1 MPERSFQLFEISWE
15 VCNKVGGIH
24 TVLTSKAVTAVER
37 YGDDYITVGPQLPG
51 GTGMHPPFDEE
62 PGYEDFIQSCRQLGV
77 PIRIGRWRIPGR
89 PRCILVGFSGLY
101 EQKDG
106 ILSGLWERHKVD
118 SIAGDW
124 DYVEPVLFATAA
136 GMVIER
142 WWEEFLA
149 PFHRRAVVQ
158 AHEWMTGAA
167 LLHLQ
172 DRIPSIGTVFTT
184 HATMLGR
191 ALASL
196 GISPDPNAGDKGL
209 GGKTPDELAR
219 MHGVQAKH
227 SIEGVCARKADVF
240 TTVSAITAAEAELLH
255 HRKVDPLLP
264 NGIDLGVVDE
274 LVAGDR
280 SAMRR
285 ELERVAHAVLGEDVA
300 DAAFLALAGRYE
312 FYNKGIELL
321 LDAMAQIEA
330 KGATSHPQ
338 GNGTAKTAQGSKR
351 RRLVVFLLV
360 PAGNSGMRAEL
371 IDRLA
376 GGPIGGPIGL
386 CTHNLFDEERDPI
399 HAHCKRLGI
408 DNKLGSRVKVVQVP
422 IYLRLDDGLFGRECE
437 AVLAAMSLGVYPSF
451 YEPWGYTPQE
461 TLAVGVPTI
470 TTDLAG
476 FGRWATSAGLGP
488 ADGITV
494 LKRERV
500 PYKEVV
506 TSLADAIE
514 RFLDSPVDAEDM
526 RARCRAAAGRTA
538 WKDLYASCVEAY
550 DKAILAV
557 QQRSTSGVV
566 QFRLPRRALP
576 SPGSGTTPRL
586 SPFEASATLPQ
597 SLRGLERLARNF
609 WWVWNGGLEGLFG
622 ELAPGFSTGDQNAVA
637 FLQSVGLE
645 ALERKAQD
653 QDYLR
658 RLQAVCKRFD
668 AYMAQAGATM
678 PVSDAP
684 GAPALSAQHPIAY
697 FSAEYG
703 VHHSLP
709 IYSGGLGILAGDHLK
724 SASDLGVPLVA
735 VGLFYRFGYMGQQLS
750 SDGQQVVVDRENR
763 PQKLAVEMVRT
774 PDGRALEISVPLP
787 GRELF
792 LRAFRAMVGRVP
804 LYLLDAN
811 LPQNRSEDR
820 DITRNLYGGDVEMR
834 IKQEIV
840 LGRGGVRLLRAMGIG
855 PAVYHMNEGHAAFL
869 TLERVSRLV
878 RGEGLPFEAAREY
891 VAATSLFTTHTPV
904 PAGHDRFAEDL
915 MRRYFGDAEEWVG
928 LPWDRFFALGQA
940 SGGSNEFN
948 MTYLAMNF
956 ASFVNGVSKLHGVA
970 SRKLLHAFW
979 PGLLENEVP
988 VSTVTNGVHLATWT
1002 QPGIKRLLR
1011 SDDETLRP
1019 ADFALAGALDH
1030 AELWRVRQASKSL
1043 MLDTVRT
1050 ALTRQFHA
1058 RGDSPV
1064 VLSAMLA
1071 GLDEKALYL
1080 GFARRFAPYKRAHLL
1095 FSDPERLR
1103 KILSDSE
1110 RPVRVLV
1117 AGKAHPRDR
1126 IGQDIL
1132 KSIVQIAR
1140 SPEFIGHVF
1149 FVEDYDMSVAKALVQ
1164 GVDVWVNTPTR
1175 MEEASGTS
1183 GMKAAANGVL
1193 NLSIA
1198 DGWWPEAADGGN
1210 GWTIGGSQVYG
1221 SHELQNQA
1229 DAAALY
1235 RLLEEE
1241 VVPFYFTRDALGV
1254 PKSWTEMMV
1263 HDLESIPVVFNSDRV
1278 VADYLRLA
1286 YLPQAS
1292 SYFMQQAEK
1301 KVPARER
1308 AKDFLRV
1315 RSAFEKLRITAAT
1328 TVELS
1333 DFKVGQHL
1341 DVHLE
1346 VDLGALLP
1354 ADVVAELVVSHG
1366 DGSARLDL
1374 VVVPLGHSGVVR
1386 GTVHA
1391 FDGGYRVEHAGHY
1404 QHGMRVR
1411 VVGNGGHDAKVR
1423 GLVLWA

>member
-1 MPERSFQLFEISWE
+1 VTIPERSYQLFEISWE

-24 TVLTSKAVTAVER
+24 TVLSSKAVTAVER
-37 YGDDYITVGPQLPG
+37 FGDDYVTIGPQLLAAG
-51 GTGMHPPFDEE
+51 HQPPFDEE
-62 PGYEDFIQSCRQLGV
+62 PGFEEFAQSCRQLGV
-77 PIRIGRWRIPGR
+77 PVRIGRWRIPGR
-89 PRCILVGFSGLY
+89 PRCILVGFSGLF
-101 EQKDG
+101 EQKNG

-124 DYVEPVLFATAA
+124 DYVEPVLFSIAA

-149 PFHRRAVVQ
+149 PYHRRAVVQ

-172 DRIPSIGTVFTT
+172 ERIPSIGTVFTT

-196 GISPDPNAGDKGL
+196 GITPDPAAADKGL
-209 GGKTPDELAR
+209 GGKTPEDLAR
-219 MHGVQAKH
+219 SHGVQAKH

-255 HRKVDPLLP
+255 ARKVDPLLP
-264 NGIDLGVVDE
+264 NGIDLAVVDE
-274 LVAGDR
+274 LAAGDR
-280 SAMRR
+280 GAMRKQ
-285 ELERVAHAVLGEDVA
+285 LDRVARAVLGEDVG
-300 DAAFLALAGRYE
+300 DALFVALAGRYE
-312 FYNKGIELL
+312 FHNKGIELL
-321 LDAMAQIEA
+321 LDAMGQMQGG
-330 KGATSHPQ
+330 KG
-338 GNGTAKTAQGSKR
+338 
-351 RRLVVFLLV
+351 RRLVAFLLV

-376 GGPIGGPIGL
+376 GAPANGPIGL
-386 CTHNLFDEERDPI
+386 CTHNLFDEERDPV
-399 HAHCKRLGI
+399 HAHCKRIGL
-408 DNKLGSRVKVVQVP
+408 DNRLGSRMKVVQVP
-422 IYLRLDDGLFGRECE
+422 IYLRPDDGLFGREYE
-437 AVLAAMSLGVYPSF
+437 AVLAAMDVGVYPSY

-461 TLAVGVPTI
+461 ALAVGIPTI

-476 FGRWATSAGLGP
+476 FGRWAVAAGLGP

-500 PYKEVV
+500 PYKEV
-506 TSLADAIE
+506 TAAL
-514 RFLDSPVDAEDM
+514 VDALQRQLDAPPGGAALRE
-526 RARCRAAAGRTA
+526 RCRAAAGRTA
-538 WKDLYASCVEAY
+538 WKDLFANYVRAY
-550 DKAILAV
+550 DQALVAV

-609 WWVWNGGLEGLFG
+609 WWIWNAGVRGLFE
-622 ELAPGFSTGDQNAVA
+622 ELAPGFRQSHENPVA

-645 ALERKAQD
+645 ALETKARD
-653 QDYLR
+653 KDYLR
-658 RLQAVCKRFD
+658 RLQEVGKRFD
-668 AYMAQAGATM
+668 DYMATAQQPLQLHG
-678 PVSDAP
+678 DD
-684 GAPALSAQHPIAY
+684 GPALSAAHPVAY
-697 FSAEYG
+697 FSAEFG

-724 SASDLGVPLVA
+724 SASDLGIPLVG
-735 VGLFYRFGYMGQQLS
+735 VGLFYRYGYMSQQMS
-750 SDGQQVVVDRENR
+750 SDGQQIAADRENR
-763 PQKLAVEMVRT
+763 PRQL
-774 PDGRALEISVPLP
+774 ALEIVRAADGRPLEVSVPLP
-787 GRELF
+787 GREVF
-792 LRAFRAMVGRVP
+792 LRAWKAMVGRVP

-811 LPQNRSEDR
+811 VAQNRPEDR
-820 DITRNLYGGDVEMR
+820 DITRNLYGGDVETR
-834 IKQEIV
+834 IQQEIV
-840 LGRGGVRLLRAMGIG
+840 LGRGGVRLLRALGVR

-869 TLERVSRLV
+869 VLERTSRLV
-878 RGEGLPFEAAREY
+878 RGEGLPFDAAREY
-891 VAATSLFTTHTPV
+891 VAATTLFTTHTPV

-940 SGGSNEFN
+940 SGGTSEFN

-956 ASFVNGVSKLHGVA
+956 AGFVNGVSKLHGLA
-970 SRKLLHAFW
+970 SQKLLHAFW
-979 PGLLENEVP
+979 PGLLESEVP
-988 VSTVTNGVHLATWT
+988 VGAITNGVHLATWT
-1002 QPGIKRLLR
+1002 QAGIAKLLR
-1011 SDDETLRP
+1011 AENQTVRP
-1019 ADFALAGALDH
+1019 QDFGRAGRIDRR
-1030 AELWRVRQASKSL
+1030 ELWRVRQANKGL
-1043 MLDTVRT
+1043 MLDVVRE
-1050 ALTRQFHA
+1050 ALTRSFHA

-1071 GLDEKALYL
+1071 GLDDKALYL

-1095 FSDPERLR
+1095 FTDPERLR
-1103 KILSDSE
+1103 KILASAD
-1110 RPVRVLV
+1110 RPVRLLV
-1117 AGKAHPRDR
+1117 SGKAHPKDR
-1126 IGQDIL
+1126 HGQDIM

-1140 SPEFIGHVF
+1140 SPEFIGRVL
-1149 FVEDYDMSVAKALVQ
+1149 FVEDYDMAVARALVQ

-1229 DAAALY
+1229 DATALY

-1241 VVPFYFTRDALGV
+1241 VVPGYFSRDKDGV
-1254 PKSWTEMMV
+1254 PAAWMELVV
-1263 HDLESIPVVFNSDRV
+1263 HDLESVPTVFNTDRMV
-1278 VADYLRLA
+1278 TDYYESAYRPLA
-1286 YLPQAS
+1286 RN
-1292 SYFMQQAEK
+1292 YFVQQAAK
-1301 KVPARER
+1301 KAPARDL

-1315 RSAFEKLRITAAT
+1315 RAGFDKVKIVAAT
-1328 TVELS
+1328 TVELQ

-1346 VDLGALLP
+1346 VDLGPLLP
-1354 ADVVAELVVSHG
+1354 GDVTAELVVTRG
-1366 DGSARLDL
+1366 EAGSQQETM
-1374 VVVPLGHSGVVR
+1374 VVPLQHRGPKQ
-1386 GTVHA
+1386 GTVHL
-1391 FDGGYRVEHAGHY
+1391 FDGGYRVELAGHY

-1411 VVGNGGHDAKVR
+1411 VPARGRHDAKVR

>member
-1 MPERSFQLFEISWE
+1 MPERAFQLFEISWE

-24 TVLTSKAVTAVER
+24 TVLSSKAVTAVER
-37 YGDDYITVGPQLPG
+37 FGDDYITIGPQLLG
-51 GTGMHPPFDEE
+51 GTGVQPPFDEE

-101 EQKDG
+101 EQKNG

-124 DYVEPVLFATAA
+124 DYVEPVLFSIAA

-158 AHEWMTGAA
+158 AHEWMTGAS
-167 LLHLQ
+167 LLYLQ
-172 DRIPSIGTVFTT
+172 ERIPSIGTVFTT

-196 GISPDPNAGDKGL
+196 GISPDPAAGDKGL
-209 GGKTPDELAR
+209 GGKTVEELAR
-219 MHGVQAKH
+219 QHGVQAKH
-227 SIEGVCARKADVF
+227 SLEGVCARKADVF

-255 HRKVDPLLP
+255 HRKAEPLLP
-264 NGIDLGVVDE
+264 NGIDLSVVDQ
-274 LVAGDR
+274 LVGGDR
-280 SAMRR
+280 ATTRR
-285 ELERVAHAVLGEDVA
+285 ELEKVAKAVLGEDVA
-300 DAAFLALAGRYE
+300 DAAFVALAGRYE
-312 FYNKGIELL
+312 FHNKGIELL
-321 LDAMAQIEA
+321 LDAMAQMQGT
-330 KGATSHPQ
+330 KG
-338 GNGTAKTAQGSKR
+338 K
-351 RRLVVFLLV
+351 RLVAFLLV
-360 PAGNSGMRAEL
+360 PAGNSGARGEL
-371 IDRLA
+371 LERLA
-376 GGPIGGPIGL
+376 GAPAVTPIGL
-386 CTHNLFDEERDPI
+386 CTHNLFDEEHDPV

-408 DNKLGSRVKVVQVP
+408 DNRLGSRVKVVQIP
-422 IYLRLDDGLFGRECE
+422 IYLRPDDGLFGREYE
-437 AVLAAMSLGVYPSF
+437 GVLAAMDLGAYPSF

-461 TLAVGVPTI
+461 ALAVGIPTV

-476 FGRWATSAGLGP
+476 FGRWAVAAGLGP

-500 PYKEVV
+500 PYKEVTAALV
-506 TSLADAIE
+506 DALE
-514 RFLDSPVDAEDM
+514 GFLDSRGNTDET

-538 WKDLYASCVEAY
+538 WRDLFAHYSEAY
-550 DKAILAV
+550 GKAMLGV
-557 QQRSTSGVV
+557 QKRSTTGVV
-566 QFRLPRRALP
+566 QFRLPRRSLP

-586 SPFEASATLPQ
+586 SGFEAAATLPQ

-609 WWVWNGGLEGLFG
+609 WWVWNAGVRGLFE
-622 ELAPGFSTGDQNAVA
+622 ELAPGFRLCNENPVA

-645 ALERKAQD
+645 ALETKAKD
-653 QDYLR
+653 QDFLR
-658 RLQAVCKRFD
+658 RLQSVCKRFD
-668 AYMAQAGATM
+668 DYMATGLQSMA
-678 PVSDAP
+678 VSDVAK
-684 GAPALSAQHPIAY
+684 GPALSQQHPVAY
-697 FSAEYG
+697 FSAEFG

-724 SASDLGVPLVA
+724 SASDLGVPLVG
-735 VGLFYRFGYMGQQLS
+735 VGLFYRFGYMSQQLS
-750 SDGQQVVVDRENR
+750 GDGQQVAADKENR
-763 PQKLAVEMVRT
+763 PRQLALEMVRAE
-774 PDGRALEISVPLP
+774 DGRPLEVSVPLP
-787 GRELF
+787 GRELV
-792 LRAFRAMVGRVP
+792 LRAWKAMVGRVS

-811 LPQNRSEDR
+811 CAQNRAEDR
-820 DITRNLYGGDVEMR
+820 DLTRNLYGGDVETR
-834 IKQEIV
+834 IQQEIV
-840 LGRGGVRLLRAMGIG
+840 LGRGGVRLLRAMGIR

-869 TLERVSRLV
+869 TLERTSRLV

-891 VAATSLFTTHTPV
+891 VASTTLFTTHTPV

-915 MRRYFGDAEEWVG
+915 VRRYLGDAEEWVG

-940 SGGSNEFN
+940 SGGNNEFN

-956 ASFVNGVSKLHGVA
+956 AGYVNGVSKLHGLA
-970 SRKLLHAFW
+970 SQKLLHAFW
-979 PGLLENEVP
+979 PGLLQSEVP
-988 VSTVTNGVHLATWT
+988 VTSITNGVHLATWT
-1002 QPGIKRLLR
+1002 QGGIARLLR
-1011 SDDETLRP
+1011 GDTDGALRP
-1019 ADFALAGALDH
+1019 ADFALADRVAPED
-1030 AELWRVRQASKSL
+1030 LWRVHQANKGL
-1043 MLDTVRT
+1043 MVDTVRDV
-1050 ALTRQFHA
+1050 LTRTFHA

-1071 GLDEKALYL
+1071 GLDDKALYL

-1095 FSDPERLR
+1095 FSEPERLR
-1103 KILSDSE
+1103 KILSNSE

-1126 IGQDIL
+1126 LGQDIL

-1140 SPEFIGHVF
+1140 SPEFIGRVI
-1149 FVEDYDMSVAKALVQ
+1149 FVEDYDISVARALVQ

-1221 SHELQNQA
+1221 SHELQNQS
-1229 DAAALY
+1229 DATALY

-1241 VVPFYFTRDALGV
+1241 LLPTYFSRDGRGV
-1254 PKSWTEMMV
+1254 PSTWVDMMIHCLQTV
-1263 HDLESIPVVFNSDRV
+1263 PTMFNTDRQV
-1278 VADYLRLA
+1278 QDYFDQAYRPLA
-1286 YLPQAS
+1286 QH
-1292 SYFMQQAEK
+1292 YFVQQREK
-1301 KVPARER
+1301 KAPARER
-1308 AKDFLRV
+1308 GKEFLRV
-1315 RSAFEKLRITAAT
+1315 KSGFEKLRITAAT
-1328 TVELS
+1328 TVELQE
-1333 DFKVGQHL
+1333 FKVGQHL

-1346 VDLGALLP
+1346 VELGTLLP
-1354 ADVVAELVVSHG
+1354 TDIVVELVVCRG
-1366 DGSARLDL
+1366 EALDSRET
-1374 VVVPLGHSGVVR
+1374 VVVPLQHTGVLK

-1391 FDGGYRVEHAGHY
+1391 FGGGFRIEKAGHY
-1404 QHGMRVR
+1404 EHGMRVR
-1411 VVGNGGHDAKVR
+1411 VPGNGGHDAKVR

>member
-1 MPERSFQLFEISWE
+1 MQERSYQLFEISWE

-24 TVLTSKAVTAVER
+24 TVLSSKAVTAVER
-37 YGDDYITVGPQLPG
+37 FGDDYITIGPQLLAAG
-51 GTGMHPPFDEE
+51 HQPPFDEE
-62 PGYEDFIQSCRQLGV
+62 PGFEDFAQSCRQLGV
-77 PIRIGRWRIPGR
+77 PIRVGRWRIPGR
-89 PRCILVGFSGLY
+89 PRCILVGFSGLF
-101 EQKDG
+101 EQKNG

-124 DYVEPVLFATAA
+124 DYVEPVLFSVAA

-172 DRIPSIGTVFTT
+172 ERIPSIGTVFTT

-196 GISPDPNAGDKGL
+196 GITPDPAAPDKGL
-209 GGKTPDELAR
+209 GGKTVEDLAR
-219 MHGVQAKH
+219 SHGVQAKH

-240 TTVSAITAAEAELLH
+240 TTVSSITAAEAELLH
-255 HRKVDPLLP
+255 GRKVDPLLP
-264 NGIDLGVVDE
+264 NGIDLAVVDE
-274 LVAGDR
+274 LAAGDR
-280 SAMRR
+280 AAMRGQ
-285 ELERVAHAVLGEDVA
+285 LERVARAVLGEDVG
-300 DAAFLALAGRYE
+300 DALFVALAGRYE
-312 FYNKGIELL
+312 FHNKGIELL
-321 LDAMAQIEA
+321 LDAMAQLQGR
-330 KGATSHPQ
+330 KG
-338 GNGTAKTAQGSKR
+338 
-351 RRLVVFLLV
+351 RRLVAFLLV

-376 GGPIGGPIGL
+376 GAPANTPIGL
-386 CTHNLFDEERDPI
+386 CTHNLFDEEHDPV
-399 HAHCKRLGI
+399 HAHCKRIGI
-408 DNKLGSRVKVVQVP
+408 DNRLGSRARVVQVP
-422 IYLRLDDGLFGRECE
+422 IYLRPDDGLFGREYE
-437 AVLAAMSLGVYPSF
+437 SVLAAMDVGVYPSY

-461 TLAVGVPTI
+461 ALAVGIPTI

-476 FGRWATSAGLGP
+476 FGRWAVGAGLGP

-494 LKRERV
+494 LRRERV
-500 PYKEVV
+500 PYQDVV
-506 TSLADAIE
+506 VSLVEALEAQLAAGHAGPGLRE
-514 RFLDSPVDAEDM
+514 
-526 RARCRAAAGRTA
+526 RCRAAAGRTA
-538 WKDLYASCVEAY
+538 WRDLYANYVRAY
-550 DKAILAV
+550 DQALHAV
-557 QQRSTSGVV
+557 QLRSTSGVV

-609 WWVWNGGLEGLFG
+609 WWVWNGGVRGLFE
-622 ELAPGFSTGDQNAVA
+622 ELAPGFGHSRENPVA

-645 ALERKAQD
+645 ALETKARD
-653 QDYLR
+653 KNFLR
-658 RLQAVCKRFD
+658 RLQDVGKRFD
-668 AYMAQAGATM
+668 DYMATAQQPLQLHGG
-678 PVSDAP
+678 D
-684 GAPALSAQHPIAY
+684 GPALNGAHPVAY
-697 FSAEYG
+697 FSAEFG

-724 SASDLGVPLVA
+724 SASDLGIPLVA
-735 VGLFYRFGYMGQQLS
+735 VGLFYRFGYMSQQMS
-750 SDGQQVVVDRENR
+750 SDGQQIAADLENR
-763 PQKLAVEMVRT
+763 PRQLALEVVRAA
-774 PDGRALEISVPLP
+774 DGRPLEISVPLP
-787 GRELF
+787 GREVF
-792 LRAFRAMVGRVP
+792 LRAWRAMVGRVP

-811 LPQNRSEDR
+811 VTQNRPEDR
-820 DITRNLYGGDVEMR
+820 DLTRNLYGGDVETR
-834 IKQEIV
+834 IQQEIV
-840 LGRGGVRLLRAMGIG
+840 LGRGGVRLLRALGLR

-869 TLERVSRLV
+869 TLERTSRLV
-878 RGEGLPFEAAREY
+878 RGEGLSFEAAREY
-891 VAATSLFTTHTPV
+891 VAATTLFTTHTPV

-940 SGGSNEFN
+940 SGGTSEFN

-956 ASFVNGVSKLHGVA
+956 AGFVNGVSKLHGKA
-970 SRKLLHAFW
+970 SQKLLHAFW

-988 VSTVTNGVHLATWT
+988 VAAITNGVHLATWT
-1002 QPGIKRLLR
+1002 HAGIARLLR
-1011 SDDETLRP
+1011 GDDGGIRP
-1019 ADFALAGALDH
+1019 QDFARAAKVPRRD
-1030 AELWRVRQASKSL
+1030 LWRVRQANKGL
-1043 MLDTVRT
+1043 MLDAARD
-1050 ALTRQFHA
+1050 ALTRHFHA

-1071 GLDEKALYL
+1071 GLDDKALYL

-1095 FSDPERLR
+1095 FTDPERLR
-1103 KILSDSE
+1103 KILSNPE
-1110 RPVRVLV
+1110 RPVRLLV

-1126 IGQDIL
+1126 MGQDIM

-1140 SPEFIGHVF
+1140 SPEFIGRVF
-1149 FVEDYDMSVAKALVQ
+1149 FLEDYDMALARALVQ

-1229 DAAALY
+1229 DATALY

-1241 VVPFYFTRDALGV
+1241 VVPSYFSRDKDGLPAAWMELV
-1254 PKSWTEMMV
+1254 V
-1263 HDLESIPVVFNSDRV
+1263 HDLESVPTVFNTDRMV
-1278 VADYLRLA
+1278 TDYLESAYRPLA
-1286 YLPQAS
+1286 AN
-1292 SYFMQQAEK
+1292 YFAQQAAK
-1301 KVPARER
+1301 KAPARDL

-1315 RSAFEKLRITAAT
+1315 RAGFDKVRITAAT
-1328 TVELS
+1328 TVELQ

-1346 VDLGALLP
+1346 VDLGPLQP
-1354 ADVVAELVVSHG
+1354 GDVLVELVVTRG
-1366 DGSARLDL
+1366 EAGSQQET
-1374 VVVPLGHSGVVR
+1374 VVVRLQHRGPKS
-1386 GTVHA
+1386 GTVHQ
-1391 FDGGYRVEHAGHY
+1391 FDGGYRVELAGHY

-1411 VVGNGGHDAKVR
+1411 VPARGGHDAKVR